1 MGTPR
6 AAPVETLRRLLAAI
20 FAIGAVG
27 AEAELLL
34 LKHWADPWQLIP
46 LILLPAALLVLG
58 WHAWSKS
65 GRAVAAFRVIM
76 LLFVASCAAGILLHY
91 RGDVEWKLEGDPSL
105 HGFALLKA
113 AVRGAIPLL
122 APGAMLQL
130 GLLGLALTWRYPTQ
144 PTTAEE

>member
-6 AAPVETLRRLLAAI
+6 VAPVETLRRWLTAI

-46 LILLPAALLVLG
+46 IILLPAALLVLG

-65 GRAVAAFRVIM
+65 GRALATFRAIM
-76 LLFVASCAAGILLHY
+76 LLCVASCAAGILLHY

-105 HGFALLKA
+105 QGFALLKA